1 VRSAVIYV
9 LSATV
14 IMGVAAAT
22 AAPLSVFMH
31 SFASRLGSFAGTL
44 SPLKSQVLIYAAT
57 LGLIALGRRRIR
69 AFIEPW

>member
-1 VRSAVIYV
+1 
-9 LSATV
+9 
-14 IMGVAAAT
+14 
-22 AAPLSVFMH
+22 MH